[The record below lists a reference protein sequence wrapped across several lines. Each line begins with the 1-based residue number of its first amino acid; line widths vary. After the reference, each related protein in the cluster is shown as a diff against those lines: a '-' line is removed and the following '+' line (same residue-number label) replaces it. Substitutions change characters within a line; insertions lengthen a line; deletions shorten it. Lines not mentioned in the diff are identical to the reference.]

1 MNKIQKQVKA
11 NTKASEGNTKK
22 VEANT
27 KTSTTEAPEFQGR
40 QAQQPV
46 GVSGVVLLA
55 GKVGTQALLDKINK
69 MLPHI

>member
-1 MNKIQKQVKA
+1 MNKIQVKA
-11 NTKASEGNTKK
+11 NTKASESKFKKK

-27 KTSTTEAPEFQGR
+27 KVSTTEAPEFQGR

-69 MLPHI
+69 ELPNI

>member
-11 NTKASEGNTKK
+11 NTKNI
-22 VEANT
+22 EANT
-27 KTSTTEAPEFQGR
+27 KTSRTEAPEFQGR